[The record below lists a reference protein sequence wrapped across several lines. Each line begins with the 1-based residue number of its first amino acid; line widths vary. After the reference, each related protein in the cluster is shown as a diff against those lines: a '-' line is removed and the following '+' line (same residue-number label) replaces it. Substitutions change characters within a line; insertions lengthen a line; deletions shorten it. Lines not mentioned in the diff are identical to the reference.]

1 MAEEER
7 LKFIEE
13 RDGVEGAVTFA
24 KQTLATYR
32 RCVLHSRKR
41 GFNPPH
47 HASLPEYR
55 QGFIE
60 SYLAFK
66 AYIKNNIGSVAES
79 GLRLPS

>member
-1 MAEEER
+1 
-7 LKFIEE
+7 
-13 RDGVEGAVTFA
+13 
-24 KQTLATYR
+24 
-32 RCVLHSRKR
+32 LHSRKR